1 MKVVSDILRL
11 GRQRW
16 VVFRSETQIGCAY
29 LGQLIV
35 NFAWIRTFVWK
46 SKNA

>member
-1 MKVVSDILRL
+1 MKGVSDILRM

-16 VVFRSETQIGCAY
+16 VVFSFETQIGCAY

>member
-1 MKVVSDILRL
+1 MKGVSDILRM

-16 VVFRSETQIGCAY
+16 VVFRFETQIGCAY

-35 NFAWIRTFVWK
+35 NCAWIRTFVWK
-46 SKNA
+46 SENA

>member
-16 VVFRSETQIGCAY
+16 VVFRSETHIGCAY
-29 LGQLIV
+29 LWQLIV

-46 SKNA
+46 SENA

>member
-1 MKVVSDILRL
+1 MKVVSDLLLL

-16 VVFRSETQIGCAY
+16 VVFRFETQIGCAY

-46 SKNA
+46 SENV

>member
-1 MKVVSDILRL
+1 MKGVSDILRM

-16 VVFRSETQIGCAY
+16 VVFRFETQIGCAY

-35 NFAWIRTFVWK
+35 NFAWIRTFVRK
-46 SKNA
+46 SENV

>member
-1 MKVVSDILRL
+1 MKVVSDILRM

-29 LGQLIV
+29 LWQLIV
-35 NFAWIRTFVWK
+35 NFALIRTFVWK
-46 SKNA
+46 SENA